1 MQTKEFLNIVCEKI
15 KYKPIRNE
23 ISEEIQNHIEE
34 LKKNYM
40 EEENISENDAEEK
53 AIKQMGNPEEIG
65 IKLNKIHKPKLDL
78 KLIFI
83 VAVMLFFGLL
93 VSIIRTHNY
102 MFNDN
107 YENATIKYLL
117 FLIIGIVVSIGIY
130 FVDYRKLKKYSN
142 IIYLIAT
149 LSILWSMLFGVHM
162 YAKAYIRISSIMI
175 SPVIIAIPL
184 YIIAF
189 VGFIEDIR
197 KDNYKLIELSNFKVS
212 INKDILKIISWA
224 LVSLI
229 LIAQMSSL
237 VSIFILGI
245 TYLIIATIKL
255 SKLKENGRKYIN
267 ILWSIPTIVVLVILA
282 IYSTNFRMERIIS
295 SFNPESDPNGNGWM
309 GMQQKMIL
317 NSANLYG
324 KANNTGEML
333 HIFDEG
339 TNFAFISVLA
349 HYGWIVSIGMVISI
363 LALCIALIINA
374 VKIKDMYGKLLIIG
388 ISSIF
393 ILQSI
398 SNILMN
404 LNLGIKADFNIPF
417 ISYGGSNLIINMISL
432 SLILS
437 IYRRK
442 DILIENTHEKVA

>member
-1 MQTKEFLNIVCEKI
+1 
-15 KYKPIRNE
+15 
-23 ISEEIQNHIEE
+23 
-34 LKKNYM
+34 
-40 EEENISENDAEEK
+40 
-53 AIKQMGNPEEIG
+53 
-65 IKLNKIHKPKLDL
+65 
-78 KLIFI
+78 
-83 VAVMLFFGLL
+83 
-93 VSIIRTHNY
+93 
-102 MFNDN
+102 
-107 YENATIKYLL
+107 
-117 FLIIGIVVSIGIY
+117 
-130 FVDYRKLKKYSN
+130 
-142 IIYLIAT
+142 
-149 LSILWSMLFGVHM
+149 M

-229 LIAQMSSL
+229 LIAQMSSH

-255 SKLKENGRKYIN
+255 SKLKENRRKYIN

-324 KANNTGEML
+324 KANKTGEML